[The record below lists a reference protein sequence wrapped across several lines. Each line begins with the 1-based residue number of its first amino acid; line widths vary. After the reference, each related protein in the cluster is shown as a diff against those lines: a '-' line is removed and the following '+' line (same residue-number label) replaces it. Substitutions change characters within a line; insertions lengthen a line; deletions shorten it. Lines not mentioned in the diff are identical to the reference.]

1 MTEVKPIQAVH
12 YDLDRVGSLVK
23 VTSPPYD
30 VIDTEMRLRLLDKS
44 PYNVVRID
52 LPKGE
57 DRYRIAGQTYGDW
70 KRDGILG
77 EDEAASFW
85 AVTQEYRAPDG
96 SDYIRH
102 GLFAR
107 VRVTE
112 YGEGRIR
119 PHERT
124 HAGPKRD
131 RLELTRATKANL
143 SPIFSLYSDP
153 AGDIWRQA
161 EPVTANEPWSVVT
174 DGDGTINRLWRLD
187 DPEAVSAICQLFD
200 DKELLIADGH
210 HRYET
215 ALAYANEVGGEGK
228 HNYTLMCLVSME
240 DPGLTVFPTHRV
252 LTKLTNEEV
261 GRLESTVNDIF
272 EIEDVSIDRLVPR
285 TGTTGLPKI
294 GLVMSGGK
302 PSRQL
307 SLSSLSSLGKEFDG
321 CSDAYRSLDTAL
333 LETLVF
339 KRALGAS
346 QEELAAKGS
355 ILYIK
360 DAKDAVK
367 MVCDGK
373 GQAAFL
379 MNPPP
384 VDVVREVAA
393 AGETMPPKS
402 TYFYPKLLTG
412 LVFSP
417 LE

>member
-1 MTEVKPIQAVH
+1 MAEVKPIQAVH
-12 YDLDRVGSLVK
+12 YDLDRVGSLAK

-30 VIDTEMRLRLLDKS
+30 VIDAEMRSRLLEKS

-57 DRYRIAGQTYGDW
+57 DRYRIAGQTYSEWRREGVLD
-70 KRDGILG
+70 
-77 EDEAASFW
+77 EDETPSFW

-96 SDYIRH
+96 SDYVRH

-131 RLELTRATKANL
+131 RLELTRATKTNL

-153 AGDIWRQA
+153 SGDIWQRA
-161 EPVTANEPWSVVT
+161 EPVMANEPWGVVT
-174 DGDGTINRLWRLD
+174 DGEGTVNRLWRLD
-187 DPEAVSAICQLFD
+187 DPDAISAICRSFA

-252 LTKLTNEEV
+252 LTNLTDEELE
-261 GRLESTVNDIF
+261 RLESTVNEIF
-272 EIEDVSIDRLVPR
+272 VIEDVSVDRLISQAKTSGR
-285 TGTTGLPKI
+285 PKI
-294 GLVMSGGK
+294 GLVSTSGK
-302 PSRQL
+302 SARQL
-307 SLSSLSSLGKEFDG
+307 TLNSLNSLGKEFDEF
-321 CSDAYRSLDTAL
+321 SDAYRSLDTAL
-333 LETLVF
+333 LETLIF

-346 QEELAAKGS
+346 QEELATKGS

-360 DAKDAVK
+360 DAKDAVR
-367 MVCDGK
+367 MVNEGE

-384 VDVVREVAA
+384 VGVVREVAA

>member
-1 MTEVKPIQAVH
+1 MPEVKTIQTVH
-12 YDLDRVGSLVK
+12 YNLAKVGSLDR

-30 VIDTEMRLRLLDKS
+30 VIDAEMRSRLLEKS

-57 DRYRIAGQTYGDW
+57 NRYRDAGQTYNDW
-70 KRDGILG
+70 KREGVLD
-77 EDEAASFW
+77 EDKAPSFW
-85 AVTQEYRAPDG
+85 ALTQEYRAPDG
-96 SDYIRH
+96 IDYVRH

-124 HAGPKRD
+124 HAGPKKD
-131 RLELTRATKANL
+131 RLELTRATKTNL

-153 AGDIWRQA
+153 AGDIWQRA
-161 EPVTANEPWSVVT
+161 EPAIANQPWSVVT
-174 DGDGTINRLWRLD
+174 DGEGTVNRLWRLD
-187 DPEAVSAICQLFD
+187 DPDAVSAICRSFT

-215 ALAYANEVGGEGK
+215 ALAYANEVGGEGE

-252 LTKLTNEEV
+252 LTNLSNEELD
-261 GRLESTVNDIF
+261 RLENTVNESF
-272 EIEDVSIDRLVPR
+272 EIEDVSVDRLISR
-285 TGTTGLPKI
+285 TETSDRPNI
-294 GLVMSGGK
+294 GLVESGDK
-302 PSRQL
+302 SARQL
-307 SLSSLSSLGKEFDG
+307 SLNSLNSLGKEFDG
-321 CSDAYRSLDTAL
+321 FSDAYRSLDTAL
-333 LETLVF
+333 LETLIF

-346 QEELAAKGS
+346 QEELAKKGS
-355 ILYIK
+355 ILYVK
-360 DAKDAVK
+360 DANDAVK
-367 MVCDGK
+367 IVTEGK
-373 GQAAFL
+373 AQAAFL